1 MKSPEA
7 PTATYVED
15 SYRFTWPAALATMHL
30 ERFFESSDDIR
41 CELTVVSTDPVNGG
55 EYYSGRLLL
64 IGPNS
69 LRDIA
74 KHLTEYDPDLDWT
87 SMLGQVRKMARE
99 RYRSGAP
106 LVDLRDVDT
115 TQVNKYLVYP
125 LMYDNAISQIYGH
138 GETAKSATALIL
150 ALAIASGQDVFGFEA
165 EVSGPV
171 IYADFEDDE
180 ETHAERLQALC
191 RGAHVDLHDAP
202 IYYKRVSTS
211 LKEAARD
218 LRRQVSELGAVAVIV
233 DSVGMACGG
242 DPNEAGAIIA
252 ALTACRSLGVPV
264 LVIHHLPKD
273 AKDKTKPY
281 GSVYAS
287 NEVRLSWHVEGSI
300 QRDPNGD
307 THIRNVYT
315 CHKANRG
322 APADSLRLAIDLRN
336 VEGRLDTIDVTR
348 LGFRDTLDINAGSQK
363 WQIVSYLKRTGK
375 ATVKDIAVELDI
387 KPPRIRRIIG
397 EHPDLFVRLSEEREP
412 LWGISVDSEME
423 RSRDRDPLRSPDRG
437 DPIPPGGYNPGIAPG
452 SRQAEMQEEEDQ
464 MQEEEDQWAVQGGR

>member
-1 MKSPEA
+1 MKSPETPNA
-7 PTATYVED
+7 SYVED
-15 SYRFTWPAALATMHL
+15 SYRFDWPKSRVKMHL
-30 ERFFESSDDIR
+30 ERFSESADDIR
-41 CELTVVSTDPVNGG
+41 CELTIVSTDPVNGG

-69 LRDIA
+69 LRDVA
-74 KHLTEYDPDLDWT
+74 KHCTEYDPDTDWT
-87 SMLGQVRKMARE
+87 SMLGQVRKMSRE

-106 LVDLRDVDT
+106 LVDLRTVDT
-115 TQVNKYLVYP
+115 SQISKYLVYP
-125 LMYDNAISQIYGH
+125 LMYDHAISQIYGH
-138 GETAKSATALIL
+138 GETAKSALALIL
-150 ALAIASGQDVFGFEA
+150 AVAIASGKEVFGFEA
-165 EVSGPV
+165 ENTGPV
-171 IYADFEDDE
+171 IYVDFEDDE

-191 RGAHVDLHDAP
+191 RGADLDLAEVP
-202 IYYKRVSTS
+202 IYYKRCATS

-218 LRRQVSELGAVAVIV
+218 LRRQVSELEACAVII

-252 ALTACRSLGVPV
+252 ALTAARSLGVPV

-287 NEVRLSWHVEGSI
+287 NEVRLSWHVEGTI
-300 QRDPNGD
+300 QREPNGD

-322 APADSLRLAIDLRN
+322 APADALRLAIDLRN
-336 VEGRLDTIDVTR
+336 TNGRLDTIDVTR

-363 WQIVSYLKRTGK
+363 WQIVSFLKRHGA
-375 ATVKDIAVELDI
+375 ATVKDIAVEVAA

-397 EHPDLFVRLSEEREP
+397 EHKDLFIRVGGTDREP
-412 LWGISVDSEME
+412 LWGISVEESDDAIP
-423 RSRDRDPLRSPDRG
+423 DRDPLRSRIAS
-437 DPIPPGGYNPGIAPG
+437 DPIPPGAPIGHRGSLGIA
-452 SRQAEMQEEEDQ
+452 AMEETEQEDFK
-464 MQEEEDQWAVQGGR
+464 W